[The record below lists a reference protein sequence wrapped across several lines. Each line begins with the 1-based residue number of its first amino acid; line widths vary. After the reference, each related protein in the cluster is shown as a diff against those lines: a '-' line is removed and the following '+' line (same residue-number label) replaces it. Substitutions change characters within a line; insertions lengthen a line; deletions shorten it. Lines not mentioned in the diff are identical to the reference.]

1 MIAAFLLLIGSALSA
16 VPVAEYDAVR
26 AALAADNAPAAAAA
40 ATLLAADTT
49 LDPLML
55 APAKAVA
62 AATDIVVMRTAFAE
76 LSKAAILALGLTPTE
91 KVSVYRCPMAP
102 NFQYWVQAKAGLA
115 NPYFGKSMLTCGEG
129 VAIKVAYQAAL
140 ASTK

>member
-1 MIAAFLLLIGSALSA
+1 MIAPFLLLIGAAFSA

-40 ATLLAADTT
+40 ATTLAADAT

-55 APAKAVA
+55 APARAVA
-62 AATDIVVMRTAFAE
+62 AATDIVVMRVAFAE
-76 LSKAAILALGLTPTE
+76 LSRTAILALGLTPAE
-91 KVSVYRCPMAP
+91 KVQVYKCPMAP
-102 NFQYWVQAKAGLA
+102 NYQYWMQAKAGLA

-140 ASTK
+140 AANK